1 MTSTAAGEAGPS
13 QPRRIF
19 LVQAAT
25 GLGAGLPFEPPAAA
39 QSYPPAIDYTSI
51 LRTRFF
57 ETGQI
62 SFGDVDIVFAPP
74 PPADVGV
81 SVRKAD
87 GTVIGQFGYFPDYV
101 FADKAFARVRVRGPA
116 DVRLP
121 GPGDYLIEFTVNGRP
136 ATRFPFTVRAAA
148 AGGGD
153 PFDPARGVQFDGPW
167 RRLGFLITRQV
178 GQSRLVDLVFWTGG
192 ADLPPGRQK
201 DQSVARLLRDGT
213 LIGHSKRAQG
223 HLAAGPFK
231 ESIHA
236 FFAPHDGRQAHA
248 APAIPLDQFLADG
261 RYEIRIERQSDGGLL
276 RAFRF
281 AASGGRIG
289 ALPRSAL
296 GYAPAV
302 DFLAPRVF
310 ATNTGQYQ
318 FREAI
323 WLGDERG

>member
-19 LVQAAT
+19 LVQAAI
-25 GLGAGLPFEPPAAA
+25 GLGAGLPYAPPAAA

-192 ADLPPGRQK
+192 ADLPPPPSGPPRRSPVGRR
-201 DQSVARLLRDGT
+201 DCVAKLIRDGT

-223 HLAAGPFK
+223 HPPPHTLAAGPFGK
-231 ESIHA
+231 ESVIHA
-236 FFAPHDGRQAHA
+236 FFAPHDA
-248 APAIPLDQFLADG
+248 AAGARGTGDFFFFIPCSISSWPTDAT
-261 RYEIRIERQSDGGLL
+261 RSAMIERQSDGGLL

-289 ALPRSAL
+289 
-296 GYAPAV
+296 
-302 DFLAPRVF
+302 
-310 ATNTGQYQ
+310 
-318 FREAI
+318 
-323 WLGDERG
+323 